1 MLRTCDKSQATSKE
15 FEVPENVLSQEF
27 CTLLA
32 MEDKSFDISFY
43 RQNLF
48 EYEQGLAVPV
58 VKGRLKAH
66 FQFWVDIGAPPWV
79 LETISSGYFIPFDST
94 PPSVCLP
101 NNRSALD
108 HHDFV
113 SSAVSDLLKLGL
125 VSEVSALPTVINP
138 LSVSVNSEGKPR
150 LILDLRHVNKHIPKA
165 KFKMED
171 WRVFLQYVVRGGF
184 MYKFDL
190 KSGYHHIDICQ
201 SHQQFLGFK
210 WHLDG
215 CVDRYFCFTVLPFGL
230 SSAPY
235 LFTKFFRPLV
245 RHWRSLGIHLVLYL
259 DDGAGCEKD
268 FASTQSCSDTV
279 RSDLVKAG
287 LVANCD
293 KSIWIPTQCLDWLG
307 ISWDLLN
314 ATLTIPQPRDDRLL
328 SALGVFKDK
337 LPFVTPRFIA
347 SIVGKIISL
356 SPCVGN
362 VSLIM
367 SRFLQSAVFF
377 RHDWDTP
384 LDLSRFQFFP
394 QCLDEVNFWLDNCV
408 KLNCKKLFEYSQP
421 VVIVCTDASNFACGG
436 YAHFVDKEEFDL
448 FYQAFSSM
456 ESTLDSNGR
465 EMLAILYALRSFKA
479 LVRGKVVKL
488 YTDNKNA
495 SIISMKGSMSLR
507 LQRQA
512 LEIFQFCAMNNV
524 TVEIEWIPRS
534 LNEYA
539 DSLSRVADF
548 DDWSVSTAFFDY
560 IASLFGSFTVD
571 RFASQAFSSME
582 STLDSNGRE
591 MLAILYALRSFKAL
605 VRGKVV
611 KLYTDN
617 KNTSIISMKG
627 SMSLRLQR
635 QALEIFQFCAMN
647 NVTVEIEWIPRS
659 LNEYADSLSRVADF
673 DDWSVS
679 TAFFD
684 YIASLFGS
692 FTVDRFASHY
702 SAKCARFYSKFWCPS
717 SEGVDAFSVDWAGEN
732 NWLVPPVYLIGRTIF
747 HLEACGARGVLVVP
761 YWPSAVFWPIVF
773 FR

>member
-1 MLRTCDKSQATSKE
+1 MGENGDAEAVTRQDLNQFCDFLLDQLKSHTSELSSKFNKAAFDAESALSVSKQVKAENDLKFNHPGNERNYKFNLEILELLEKLSKAIDAQETVKATQLLDSSVLLLKERNRKIRIADSSDGSWLTVKHYESHAVALDFEDDRGIRAAEREAIRDRNRTRLKRIQNAERLQNRNSAYSQPFGGRGQFQRGAFTTSTFIRPQQHHPDTFNRGRGACRFCGSFGHWWRECPVRLARTAASPRCLEQAPARPLPINSSASNFLGSLSSDASEMLRTCDKSQATSKE

-171 WRVFLQYVVRGGF
+171 WRVFLQYVAQGGF

-259 DDGAGCEKD
+259 
-268 FASTQSCSDTV
+268 
-279 RSDLVKAG
+279 
-287 LVANCD
+287 
-293 KSIWIPTQCLDWLG
+293 
-307 ISWDLLN
+307 
-314 ATLTIPQPRDDRLL
+314 
-328 SALGVFKDK
+328 
-337 LPFVTPRFIA
+337 
-347 SIVGKIISL
+347 
-356 SPCVGN
+356 
-362 VSLIM
+362 M
-367 SRFLQSAVFF
+367 
-377 RHDWDTP
+377 
-384 LDLSRFQFFP
+384 
-394 QCLDEVNFWLDNCV
+394 
-408 KLNCKKLFEYSQP
+408 
-421 VVIVCTDASNFACGG
+421 
-436 YAHFVDKEEFDL
+436 
-448 FYQAFSSM
+448 M
-456 ESTLDSNGR
+456 
-465 EMLAILYALRSFKA
+465 
-479 LVRGKVVKL
+479 
-488 YTDNKNA
+488 
-495 SIISMKGSMSLR
+495 
-507 LQRQA
+507 
-512 LEIFQFCAMNNV
+512 
-524 TVEIEWIPRS
+524 
-534 LNEYA
+534 
-539 DSLSRVADF
+539 
-548 DDWSVSTAFFDY
+548 
-560 IASLFGSFTVD
+560 
-571 RFASQAFSSME
+571 
-582 STLDSNGRE
+582 
-591 MLAILYALRSFKAL
+591 
-605 VRGKVV
+605 
-611 KLYTDN
+611 
-617 KNTSIISMKG
+617 
-627 SMSLRLQR
+627 
-635 QALEIFQFCAMN
+635 
-647 NVTVEIEWIPRS
+647 
-659 LNEYADSLSRVADF
+659 
-673 DDWSVS
+673 
-679 TAFFD
+679 
-684 YIASLFGS
+684 
-692 FTVDRFASHY
+692 
-702 SAKCARFYSKFWCPS
+702 
-717 SEGVDAFSVDWAGEN
+717 
-732 NWLVPPVYLIGRTIF
+732 
-747 HLEACGARGVLVVP
+747 
-761 YWPSAVFWPIVF
+761 
-773 FR
+773 